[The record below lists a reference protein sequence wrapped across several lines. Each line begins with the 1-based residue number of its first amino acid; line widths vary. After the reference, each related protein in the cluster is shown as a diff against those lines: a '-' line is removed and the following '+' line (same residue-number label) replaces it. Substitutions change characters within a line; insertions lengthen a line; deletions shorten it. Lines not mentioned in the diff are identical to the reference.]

1 MGPRR
6 RTGILLIFSFISYVL
21 NCQVIRDRGRGIGWR
36 LWDADVIHRDWDVE
50 LDVGHVRSHGEDD
63 CQTEDH
69 GHSVKVELLGLKVGA
84 EVSVHGAED

>member
-1 MGPRR
+1 M
-6 RTGILLIFSFISYVL
+6 
-21 NCQVIRDRGRGIGWR
+21 
-36 LWDADVIHRDWDVE
+36 E

-84 EVSVHGAED
+84 EVSVDGAED